1 MDFTFVEKIE
11 NEGICYKLL
20 RSNFCKGYYVIIA
33 QGKRDFSCFW
43 RRGRAHGAVAEREG
57 VGVVQRPAV
66 DPRRQLRSVRLR
78 ELR

>member
-33 QGKRDFSCFW
+33 QGKRDFSCGSVF
-43 RRGRAHGAVAEREG
+43 GEKEDINSLFHEIAQSYTPPYALHDILMDFEK
-57 VGVVQRPAV
+57 
-66 DPRRQLRSVRLR
+66 QLV
-78 ELR
+78 